1 MKSVLFCMAGLGVGG
16 AAWFGM
22 NDRPDFDRIVKRPPA
37 QVYAAFSALARE
49 GTVAAPAR
57 DGAPG
62 AKFKVT
68 KVTGELISY
77 EISFDDRPVVN
88 ADLHFEAAGEGGR
101 ETRMTAE
108 LELDEFELGS
118 AFTTEAGMALS
129 MVPERLIDMQFANFM
144 EDMVRDV
151 EAGRPLPPLGLDR
164 ARVRRASAS
173 ASASADPSVR
183 RYRAE
188 LERRAAVRP
197 MSNARP
203 MVDPNRAA
211 EAYRNGT
218 PSPGG
223 GWGR

>member
-22 NDRPDFDRIVKRPPA
+22 TGGPDFDRIVKRPPA
-37 QVYAAFSALARE
+37 QVYAAFSALAGE
-49 GTVAAPAR
+49 GSVSVPAR
-57 DGAPG
+57 DGFPA
-62 AKFKVT
+62 ARFKVT
-68 KVTGELISY
+68 KVTGESISY
-77 EISFDDRPVVN
+77 EIDFDDRPVVN
-88 ADLHFEAAGEGGR
+88 ADLHFEPAGEGGR

-118 AFTTEAGMALS
+118 AFQTEAGVALS

-151 EAGRPLPPLGLDR
+151 EAGRPLPPLDLNR
-164 ARVRRASAS
+164 ARVRR

-188 LERRAAVRP
+188 AERRAAVRP
-197 MSNARP
+197 MSDARP

-211 EAYRNGT
+211 EAYRNGESN
-218 PSPGG
+218 PSG